1 MKNLTMFVWITQ
13 LGISVAVPPV
23 CSIWLA
29 VWLRNSRGWGA
40 WVVWVGIALGIFCAV
55 DGLRASLL
63 AMERLN
69 KNKDQQEQ
77 KEPAPVSFNDHD

>member
-29 VWLRNSRGWGA
+29 VWLRNSRDWGP
-40 WVVWVGIALGIFCAV
+40 WVVWVGIALGIICAV

-63 AMERLN
+63 AMERLT